1 MTRAQWPSRCGSS
14 RCRGGGS
21 EKEQPIR
28 SAAESGEKVGT
39 LHRPAYQLQ
48 DGLLGVGQTGDVV
61 VGDGLAV
68 VHNLVHDPVDEL
80 LVESPQRFGVAA
92 AAAGSRS
99 RRPGAADSRLV
110 RHHAGTPARGSL
122 GAEPFICGSEHLPRV
137 DGRSDAGDLGRQL
150 GRRESIAAA
159 AAMGAG
165 VGIAV
170 TAARLEGGQQGGV
183 QSGTQSARLLL
194 LCVQL
199 LGGLVCR
206 HGWYYVV
213 LCWIWS
219 DFGWDAARHGRTEK
233 NDSSALVSRSVC
245 AILDGFAS
253 G

>member
-110 RHHAGTPARGSL
+110 RHPAGLAAAGTPARGSL
-122 GAEPFICGSEHLPRV
+122 GLGLGEAPFKCGGLRAQH
-137 DGRSDAGDLGRQL
+137 GRSDAGGAPGIHIGTGKSTSCWVWMWDVNTYVGDKREGRWC
-150 GRRESIAAA
+150 G
-159 AAMGAG
+159 
-165 VGIAV
+165 
-170 TAARLEGGQQGGV
+170 
-183 QSGTQSARLLL
+183 
-194 LCVQL
+194 
-199 LGGLVCR
+199 
-206 HGWYYVV
+206 
-213 LCWIWS
+213 
-219 DFGWDAARHGRTEK
+219 EK
-233 NDSSALVSRSVC
+233 EMND
-245 AILDGFAS
+245 
-253 G
+253 